1 MPLNAQP
8 QTLPVNTE
16 GALRLNSYYSSY
28 DSSGRLEIY
37 HNGEWGTVC
46 DNYFD
51 QTDADV
57 ACRQLGYD
65 STSNYGTV
73 GALG

>member
-1 MPLNAQP
+1 MYTRP

-16 GALRLNSYYSSY
+16 GALRLNSYYLSY
-28 DSSGRLEIY
+28 VSSGRLEIY